1 MVPGTAVA
9 VAAVIAHERCALVDA
24 MILAAG
30 LGTRLGDLTRDTP
43 KALIEVG
50 GVPVVERVARRLIEA
65 GADHL
70 IINVHHF
77 ADRIIE
83 FVRSRDDF
91 GVAVTFSREDAAPL
105 ETGGG
110 LLHASPLIRREGSF
124 FLHNVD
130 VLSDVGLSAMYR
142 AHVTSGALA
151 TLAVNRRQTKRYLLF
166 DEAGLCG
173 RMGASGAGAE
183 FHTDCADPAPFAF
196 AGIHVI
202 SPALLDMITETG
214 AFSIIDLYLRLVSE
228 GRPIGKYDMGGAQ
241 WLEIG
246 SPERLDEARR
256 ALG

>member
-1 MVPGTAVA
+1 
-9 VAAVIAHERCALVDA
+9 

-43 KALIEVG
+43 KALIDVA
-50 GVPVVERVARRLIEA
+50 GVPVIERVATRLIDA

-70 IINVHHF
+70 IINLHHF

-91 GVAVTFSREDAAPL
+91 GVAVSFSHETEAPL

-110 LLHASPLIRREGSF
+110 LLHAAGLIRREGSF
-124 FLHNVD
+124 YLHNVD
-130 VLSDVGLSAMYR
+130 VLCDVNLTAMYS
-142 AHVTSGALA
+142 AHVESGALA
-151 TLAVNRRQTKRYLLF
+151 TLAVNRRQTRRYLLF
-166 DEAGLCG
+166 DNGGLVG
-173 RMGASGAGAE
+173 RMGGSGGGAE
-183 FHTDCADPAPFAF
+183 VHTDCVDPVPFAF

-228 GRPIGKYDMGGAQ
+228 RRPIGKYEMGGAR
-241 WLEIG
+241 WMEIG
-246 SPERLDEARR
+246 NPDRLAEARR
-256 ALG
+256 AFG

>member
-1 MVPGTAVA
+1 
-9 VAAVIAHERCALVDA
+9 

-43 KALIEVG
+43 KALIDVG
-50 GVPVVERVARRLIEA
+50 GVPVLERVARRLIDA

-70 IINVHHF
+70 IINVHHH

-91 GVAVTFSREDAAPL
+91 GIDISFSHETDAPL

-110 LLHASPLIRREGSF
+110 LLHAKPLFRQAGSF

-130 VLSDVGLSAMYR
+130 VLCEVNLRAMYT
-142 AHVTSGALA
+142 AHVHSGSIA
-151 TLAVNRRQTKRYLLF
+151 TLAVSRRQTSRYLLF
-166 DEAGLCG
+166 DDTGLCG
-173 RMGASGAGAE
+173 RMHARGGGPAE
-183 FHTDCADPAPFAF
+183 VHTDCLDPVPFAF

-202 SPALLDMITETG
+202 SAALLDMITETG
-214 AFSIIDLYLRLVSE
+214 AFSIIDLYLRLASQ
-228 GRPIGKYDMGGAQ
+228 GRPIGRYDIGNAR

-246 SPERLDEARR
+246 NPERLAEARR
-256 ALG
+256 AYG